1 MLRGLIRPLTML
13 VLSATV
19 LWLCAAATPCAAQA
33 RPNIVF
39 VLTDDLDLNL
49 VQFMPHVL
57 EMERN
62 GVSFAN
68 YFVTDSL
75 CRQSRSSIFTG
86 EFPHDS
92 GVYRNL
98 EPDGGYGGGFN
109 AHGNE
114 PRTFAVAIQRGGYRT
129 AMLGKYLNG
138 YRPAKSPPALGWNEW
153 DVAGNGYPEFN
164 YSLNEDGKLVYYG
177 SAPADYL
184 TDVVSRIAA
193 KFIVQSAGTVLSR
206 GRDLCAPRALCS
218 GLT

>member
-1 MLRGLIRPLTML
+1 MLRGPIRTLTML

-19 LWLCAAATPCAAQA
+19 LWLCAAATPCAAQV

-39 VLTDDLDLNL
+39 VLTDDLDSKL

-57 EMERN
+57 AMERN

-75 CRQSRSSIFTG
+75 CCPSRSSIFTG
-86 EFPHDS
+86 AFPHDS

-98 EPDGGYGGGFN
+98 EPDGGYGGFN

-114 PRTFAVAIQRGGYRT
+114 PRTFAVAMQRGGYRT

-138 YRPAKSPPALGWNEW
+138 
-153 DVAGNGYPEFN
+153 
-164 YSLNEDGKLVYYG
+164 
-177 SAPADYL
+177 
-184 TDVVSRIAA
+184 
-193 KFIVQSAGTVLSR
+193 
-206 GRDLCAPRALCS
+206 
-218 GLT
+218 